1 MTENASPYK
10 PTASDVKALREATG
24 AGMLDVRDALVSTA
38 GDVGA
43 AHKLLREK
51 GIAKAAKL
59 GQRAASEGLV
69 SSYIHN
75 GRKGALVEVN
85 CNTDFVANTDDFKQ
99 FARDIAIQIVSAEGT
114 RWVSRDEVPEDVKA
128 EELAVYTKQ
137 AADEGKP
144 EAIQVKIADGR
155 LDKWLKEVCLLDQ
168 PFFRDED
175 LTVEQARAQLS
186 AETGENVVIRRFSR
200 FELGAA
206 A

>member
-1 MTENASPYK
+1 MTENQTTYK
-10 PTASDVKALREATG
+10 PTAADVKALRSQSG
-24 AGMLDVRDALVSTA
+24 AGMLDVRNALVEA
-38 GDVGA
+38 EGDVPA
-43 AHKLLREK
+43 AHRLLRER

-59 GQRAASEGLV
+59 GLREASEGLV

-99 FARDIAIQIVSAEGT
+99 FARDIAIQIVSTDST
-114 RWVSRDEVPEDVKA
+114 RWVSRDEVPEEAKA
-128 EELAVYTKQ
+128 EEISVYAKQ

-144 EAIQVKIADGR
+144 EAIQKKIAEGR

-175 LTVEQARAQLS
+175 VTVEQARAQLS

-200 FELGAA
+200 FELGSAG
-206 A
+206 

>member
-1 MTENASPYK
+1 MTENATPYK
-10 PTASDVKALREATG
+10 PSAADVKELRQASG
-24 AGMLDVRDALVSTA
+24 AGMLDVRDALVETA
-38 GDVGA
+38 GDVAA

-59 GQRAASEGLV
+59 GLRAASEGLIA
-69 SSYIHN
+69 SYIHN

-85 CNTDFVANTDDFKQ
+85 CNTDFVANTDGFST
-99 FARDIAIQIVSAEGT
+99 FARDIAIQIVSSEAT
-114 RWVSRDEVPEDVKA
+114 RWVSRDEVPEDAKA
-128 EELAVYTKQ
+128 EELAIYAKQ

-144 EAIQVKIADGR
+144 EAIQKKIADGR

-168 PFFRDED
+168 QYFRDED
-175 LTVEQARAQLS
+175 MTVEQARAQLS

-206 A
+206 G